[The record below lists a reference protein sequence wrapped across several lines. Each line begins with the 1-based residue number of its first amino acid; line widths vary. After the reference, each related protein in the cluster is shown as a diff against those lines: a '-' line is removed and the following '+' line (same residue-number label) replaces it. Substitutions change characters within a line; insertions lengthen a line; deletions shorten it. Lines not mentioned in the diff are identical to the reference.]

1 VRNSFFY
8 AGAFLVTATPLYAQ
22 DAPAQDAVID
32 RNKDTLMIGIG
43 GAIAPS
49 YDGSDNYRFLP
60 IAAIRGKV
68 SGIGFTTLGTQLFV
82 DVIPDNSENGLDF
95 QFGPVAGI
103 RLDRTR
109 QIKDAQV
116 RALGELDTPVELG
129 GYVGIAKTG
138 VITSAYDT
146 VSASVAYVH
155 DVAGAHDSYIITPT
169 ITYGTPLNQA
179 MYIGVTASADYVGHK
194 YAQSYF
200 GVTPAG
206 SLASGLA
213 PYSPGKGLKDVSFG
227 LLGNYA
233 LSGDL
238 RRGMSVFAIGNYAR
252 LMGDFK
258 RSPVVADAG
267 NANQWFGGIGLAYT
281 F

>member
-8 AGAFLVTATPLYAQ
+8 AGAFFATATPLYAQ
-22 DAPAQDAVID
+22 DAPAQAAGID
-32 RNKDTLMIGIG
+32 PNKDTLTIGIG

-49 YDGSDNYRFLP
+49 YDGSDTYRFLP
-60 IAAIRGKV
+60 IAAIRGTV
-68 SGIGFTTLGTQLFV
+68 SGISFTTLGTQLFV

-116 RALGELDTPVELG
+116 RALGELDTAVELG

-155 DVAGAHDSYIITPT
+155 DVAGAHDSYVITPT
-169 ITYGTPLNQA
+169 INYGTPLSQA
-179 MYIGVTASADYVGHK
+179 MYVGVSASADYVGDK

-206 SLASGLA
+206 ALASGLA
-213 PYSPGKGLKDVSFG
+213 PYAPRKGLKDVSFV

-238 RRGMSVFAIGNYAR
+238 RHGMSVFAIGNYAR
-252 LMGDFK
+252 LLGDFK